1 MTSKFILFRFFNAKF
16 FFKDLLWRAAVVELN
31 KEKEQHRIDYHTTR
45 MFPEKKDAPDHNTW
59 LSEMSE
65 GVDVLG
71 RRGAPA
77 PAGTEGKRV
86 NISNALSLQFG
97 ISHLVEGRL

>member
-1 MTSKFILFRFFNAKF
+1 MKNIWS
-16 FFKDLLWRAAVVELN
+16 KDLLWRAAVVELN

-45 MFPEKKDAPDHNTW
+45 LFPDKKDAPDHNTW
-59 LSEMSE
+59 LAEMSE

-77 PAGTEGKRV
+77 PAGSEGKR
-86 NISNALSLQFG
+86 
-97 ISHLVEGRL
+97 